1 MPLHCRR
8 CYTAFDNEGQI
19 TNHQRSSDGCIIKDA
34 KPLEGFSKDQ
44 ETKLR
49 GKRSMFR
56 AGSEEEKWKIVY
68 LILFPETALD
78 AMPSPC
84 QLFRHSLSAQLTL
97 SKTATQNP
105 T

>member
-1 MPLHCRR
+1 
-8 CYTAFDNEGQI
+8 
-19 TNHQRSSDGCIIKDA
+19 
-34 KPLEGFSKDQ
+34 
-44 ETKLR
+44 
-49 GKRSMFR
+49 MFR

-68 LILFPETALD
+68 LILFPDTALD

-97 SKTATQNP
+97 SKTATQNL